1 MRLKTAGG
9 QRVSRNG
16 RCLSTG
22 RLEFRPGAGKNA
34 CNLPGDGFM
43 SSQQELGDPTPTK
56 EVMRMVQPP
65 PSVATPA
72 DNSKTSR
79 PPQKETARLVQF
91 FGGQVVAALVREIVS
106 RLMD

>member
-1 MRLKTAGG
+1 
-9 QRVSRNG
+9 
-16 RCLSTG
+16 
-22 RLEFRPGAGKNA
+22 
-34 CNLPGDGFM
+34 
-43 SSQQELGDPTPTK
+43 
-56 EVMRMVQPP
+56 MVQPP